1 MTIAE
6 APPTA
11 AGGPD
16 SNDAR
21 SSCNDYPMAENQTPV
36 APQPTI
42 AQDIVNAAT
51 KAFNPTSTPESRE
64 AGLEEYNGI
73 VAGAATWVLLPVL
86 NSLIKPNLLP
96 PWMREHLLQSL
107 TLLPLR
113 PDGVRSTL
121 EFVFSVHPSG
131 QGSDSAQPQKN
142 GASITHEAVAVGT
155 KLLSSVPPTMTPEA
169 WFRAIS
175 GQLLDLLD
183 GGAGKDLA
191 KVVAQIVGF
200 GILGQRQFG
209 APGAPGWEVFVQPLI
224 EAVNPSLAPE
234 KGRPVDAESDGEVT
248 TLSLDR
254 VIVPA
259 QRLGTALHRL
269 SVLVLS
275 NSSPGLCRRMLKPI
289 IVQLWAL
296 ASWSQQAEAAE
307 GRFISPARS
316 LVQTYLQLF
325 GKLDS
330 ISPIVDDLL
339 CTGGDGPPH
348 PPWCFRL
355 TTDGKMESALR
366 PQQSEN
372 VSLVWNEVEHKAS
385 VLVGIMASVCSSTD
399 VGTVFLHYL
408 DRWIQTAREQDR
420 VQIKTV
426 AQGHDS
432 ISAVRQLV
440 EVTLLQRLMIQ
451 APEKLVG
458 HVQQLIEVICQ
469 VLVAD
474 GRSPVGDDVVSV
486 VLSLLNLVITAPG
499 FQRNKMGAEQTKTI
513 EDALTR
519 LGVEDRP
526 EVSATAKNLGMLLRY
541 RDELEGAGDG
551 DATAKARH
559 EEDEKTY
566 RLAMSYI
573 NGDGDKPPPVVS
585 EGINLLSK
593 LMVAESPVL
602 DIQAVAV
609 LMSSLLKETDDFI
622 NLRVVKAFTLLAN
635 KHPKTTVQELL
646 DGYLDAQEKWSTD
659 VRLRFGEALAQ
670 VIERLGETFC
680 GPVANQVC
688 ESLMSIAGRRGQRP
702 KTMAKQAREERLQG
716 LKRQRAEAMDEDEEE
731 EAETTDRERENRA
744 MLAQIV
750 EGWEGKRGSEDVRMR
765 ASALSI
771 LGAALETNI
780 CGVEATVVSNAVEL
794 CVQVLTLERGPE
806 LGILRRAA
814 VVGILSLVRALD
826 RAREEKRQLGLVL
839 TETGRAELQ
848 SRLSYVGETDED
860 GLVQQH
866 ARDAMES
873 LESWREREREKETW
887 TARLQMRAHGAAGS
901 DLMQGRRPRIEEM
914 E

>member
-1 MTIAE
+1 
-6 APPTA
+6 
-11 AGGPD
+11 
-16 SNDAR
+16 
-21 SSCNDYPMAENQTPV
+21 MAENQTPA

-51 KAFNPTSTPESRE
+51 KAFNPTSTAESRE

-73 VAGAATWVLLPVL
+73 IASATTWVLLPVL

-96 PWMREHLLQSL
+96 QWMREPLLQSL

-121 EFVFSVHPSG
+121 EFVFSVHPSS
-131 QGSDSAQPQKN
+131 QGSGSAQPQKN

-155 KLLSSVPPTMTPEA
+155 KLLSSVPPTMTAEA

-183 GGAGKDLA
+183 GIAGKDLA

-234 KGRPVDAESDGEVT
+234 SRPICAESDGDVT
-248 TLSLDR
+248 TLCLDR

-259 QRLGTALHRL
+259 QRLETALHRL

-275 NSSPGLCRRMLKPI
+275 NSSPGLCRRILKPI

-296 ASWSQQAEAAE
+296 ASWGQPAEAAE
-307 GRFISPARS
+307 ARFVSPARS

-339 CTGGDGPPH
+339 CTGADSPPQ
-348 PPWCFRL
+348 PPWRYRL
-355 TTDGKMESALR
+355 TANGEIESALR
-366 PQQSEN
+366 TQQGEDL
-372 VSLVWNEVEHKAS
+372 SLVWNEVEHKAS
-385 VLVGIMASVCSSTD
+385 VLVGIMASVCSNAD
-399 VGTVFLHYL
+399 VATVFLHYL
-408 DRWIQTAREQDR
+408 DRWIQTAREQDQ
-420 VQIKTV
+420 VQIKIV
-426 AQGHDS
+426 AQDHDS
-432 ISAVRQLV
+432 GSTVRQLV

-458 HVQQLIEVICQ
+458 HVKQLIEVICQ

-499 FQRNKMGAEQTKTI
+499 FQRSNMGAEQMKTI
-513 EDALTR
+513 EDALGR
-519 LGVEDRP
+519 LGGEDRP
-526 EVSATAKNLGMLLRY
+526 EVSPTAKNLGMLLRY
-541 RDELEGAGDG
+541 RDELEEAGDG
-551 DATAKARH
+551 DSAARARH

-573 NGDGDKPPPVVS
+573 SGDGDNPPPVVS

-593 LMVAESPVL
+593 LIVAESPVL

-622 NLRVVKAFTLLAN
+622 NLRVVKVFTLLAN

-646 DGYLDAQEKWSTD
+646 DGYLDAQEKSSTD

-680 GPVANQVC
+680 GPVANEVC
-688 ESLMSIAGRRGQRP
+688 ESLMSIAGRRGHRP
-702 KTMAKQAREERLQG
+702 KTMAKQAREERLEG
-716 LKRQRAEAMDEDEEE
+716 AKRQRVEAAEAGEKAGEVVDEEE
-731 EAETTDRERENRA
+731 EAMTDREGENMA
-744 MLAQIV
+744 MLARIV

-771 LGAALETNI
+771 LGAGLETNI
-780 CGVEATVVSNAVEL
+780 CGVEERVVSDAVEL
-794 CVQVLTLERGPE
+794 CLQVLTLERGPE

-826 RAREEKRQLGLVL
+826 GAREEKRQLGLVL

-848 SRLSYVGETDED
+848 SRLSYVAETDGD

-866 ARDAMES
+866 ARDTIES
-873 LESWREREREKETW
+873 LESWRARETASAW
-887 TARLQMRAHGAAGS
+887 TAQLQMRVDGGAAVSGS
-901 DLMQGRRPRIEEM
+901 DLIQGRPRIEEI
-914 E
+914 

>member
-1 MTIAE
+1 MHDAT
-6 APPTA
+6 TA
-11 AGGPD
+11 
-16 SNDAR
+16 
-21 SSCNDYPMAENQTPV
+21 MAEKNQTPA

-51 KAFNPTSTPESRE
+51 KAFNPTSTAESRE

-73 VAGAATWVLLPVL
+73 IANAATWVLLPVL
-86 NSLIKPNLLP
+86 NSLVKPNLLP
-96 PWMREHLLQSL
+96 QWMREPLLQSL

-121 EFVFSVHPSG
+121 EFVFSVHPSS

-142 GASITHEAVAVGT
+142 GASITNEAVAVGT

-183 GGAGKDLA
+183 GGAGKDLV
-191 KVVAQIVGF
+191 KVAAQIVGF

-209 APGAPGWEVFVQPLI
+209 APGMARIPLHISQTHRSLGTYISGAPGWDVFVQPLI

-234 KGRPVDAESDGEVT
+234 SKAIGAESDDGVM

-259 QRLGTALHRL
+259 RRLETALQRL

-275 NSSPGLCRRMLKPI
+275 NSSPGLCRRILKPI

-296 ASWSQQAEAAE
+296 ASWSQPAEAAE
-307 GRFISPARS
+307 GRFVSPARS

-330 ISPIVDDLL
+330 ISPIVDNLL
-339 CTGGDGPPH
+339 CTGADRPPR
-348 PPWCFRL
+348 PSWRYRL
-355 TTDGKMESALR
+355 TADGEVESALR
-366 PQQSEN
+366 PQEAEDL
-372 VSLVWNEVEHKAS
+372 SLIWNEVEHKAS
-385 VLVGIMASVCSSTD
+385 VLVGIMASVCSNTD
-399 VGTVFLHYL
+399 VAAVFLHYL
-408 DRWIQTAREQDR
+408 DRWIQTAREQDQ
-420 VQIKTV
+420 VQIKVV
-426 AQGHDS
+426 AQDDDS
-432 ISAVRQLV
+432 EWSVRQLV

-458 HVQQLIEVICQ
+458 HVKQLIEVICQ

-499 FQRNKMGAEQTKTI
+499 FQKSNEGAEQMTTI
-513 EDALTR
+513 EDALAR
-519 LGVEDRP
+519 LSGENRP
-526 EVSATAKNLGMLLRY
+526 EVSPTARNLGMLLRY
-541 RDELEGAGDG
+541 RDELEEAGG
-551 DATAKARH
+551 GNSMAGARH

-573 NGDGDKPPPVVS
+573 SGDGDNPPPVVS
-585 EGINLLSK
+585 EGINLLSR
-593 LMVAESPVL
+593 LIAAESPVL

-622 NLRVVKAFTLLAN
+622 NLRVIKVFTLLAN
-635 KHPKTTVQELL
+635 KHPKTTLQELL
-646 DGYLDAQEKWSTD
+646 DGYLDVQEKSSTD

-688 ESLMSIAGRRGQRP
+688 DSLMSIAGRRGHRP
-702 KTMAKQAREERLQG
+702 KTMAKQAREEQLQG
-716 LKRQRAEAMDEDEEE
+716 AKRQRAKAEEEAGQVDEEE
-731 EAETTDRERENRA
+731 AAETDQERQNRA

-780 CGVEATVVSNAVEL
+780 CGVEAAVVHNAVEL

-806 LGILRRAA
+806 MGILRRAA

-826 RAREEKRQLGLVL
+826 RARKEERQLGLVL
-839 TETGRAELQ
+839 TEAGRTELQ
-848 SRLSYVGETDED
+848 NRLSYVAETDED

-866 ARDAMES
+866 ARDAVES
-873 LESWREREREKETW
+873 LDSWRERE
-887 TARLQMRAHGAAGS
+887 TAAQLQMRVDGGS
-901 DLMQGRRPRIEEM
+901 GFIQGRPRIEEI